1 MQPFESHL
9 LLCHII
15 VAVSGKVYLN
25 VDQVTWPTRARAK
38 LCEAISH
45 QVAVAITKVGEEE
58 KSCGKSAKL
67 SGSECQNVFNT
78 LQRPSSFWLFGSLNR
93 C

>member
-25 VDQVTWPTRARAK
+25 VDQVTWPTRPAAK

-45 QVAVAITKVGEEE
+45 QVAAAITKVGEEE
-58 KSCGKSAKL
+58 KSCGKSALGQVKW
-67 SGSECQNVFNT
+67 
-78 LQRPSSFWLFGSLNR
+78 QRVPKCFQYFTTTIFILAIWQP
-93 C
+93 